1 MWCLRLPGLDLP
13 VARELQEL
21 VAEACS
27 NPCVEAEC
35 NAIKDLMGVAFSGST
50 VSLEAVR
57 VLRRVLADA
66 AESARSKGCFD
77 EAVSFDKASWLARV
91 LARALGR

>member
-1 MWCLRLPGLDLP
+1 LQGLDLP
-13 VARELQEL
+13 VARELREL

-27 NPCVEAEC
+27 SPCVEAEC
-35 NAIKDLMGVAFSGST
+35 SAIKGLMDMAFSGST

-66 AESARSKGCFD
+66 ADSARSKGCFD
-77 EAVSFDKASWLARV
+77 EAINFDKASWLARV